1 MTLYGSIPCAWFLLL
16 SNYEE
21 IVISLRIGLG
31 GKFKANV
38 KGQFNYLMKSKV
50 CTRPADSGS

>member
-21 IVISLRIGLG
+21 IVISLRIKG
-31 GKFKANV
+31 GEFKANV
-38 KGQFNYLMKSKV
+38 KGQFNYLMKSKI
-50 CTRPADSGS
+50 

>member
-21 IVISLRIGLG
+21 IVISLRIKG
-31 GKFKANV
+31 GSLKQML
-38 KGQFNYLMKSKV
+38 KGNLI
-50 CTRPADSGS
+50 TL